1 MNAGHAVRQKTYVA
15 LALMVAFS
23 SLGNIL
29 LSKGMKQVG
38 EIRTYSF
45 QSLLSIFL
53 KIFNTPS
60 IWLGIASLLIF
71 FVCYLL
77 VLSWADYSYVQP
89 ASAIGYAV
97 VPLLGTFVLGEIVS
111 LVRWAG
117 ILLIC
122 AGVVLVSGTEPRT
135 TKD

>member
-45 QSLLSIFL
+45 QSLLSIFV

>member
-53 KIFNTPS
+53 KIFNTPP